1 MLAPSR
7 GRIGRAE
14 AGDGGERIRSGR
26 ATVSGDLLLVG
37 GGLANGLIAWRLAQA
52 RPEVRIRVVER
63 GATLGGNH
71 TWSFHEHDLDA
82 AQHAWLAPL
91 VAHAWPHYDVRFPDR
106 HRRLRS
112 GYFAV
117 TSARFD
123 ARLRERLGDAV
134 RTGVE
139 VTSVSR
145 DAVRLADGEVLRAG
159 ATIDGRGARG
169 DAHLVLGWQKFLG
182 LELRTAMPHGL
193 TGPVVMD
200 ATVPQLDGYRFVY
213 LLPLEEDVVLVEDT
227 YYADG
232 PALPPERARERV
244 LAYAASQ
251 GWTVSEVLR
260 EERGALPI
268 VLGGDPL
275 AFWDA
280 DGTGVA
286 RSGLGAALF
295 HPTTGY
301 SLPDAVRLADRIA
314 ALPEL
319 TADAVHAATRAW
331 SLAQWRRRGFF
342 RMLNRMLFRA
352 AAPAER
358 RRVFV
363 HFYGMPE
370 PLVRRFYAGAPTRAD
385 MLRLLAGRPPV
396 PIHRAI
402 RAIVGRG
409 HAAPPVAGRHA

>member
-1 MLAPSR
+1 MS
-7 GRIGRAE
+7 
-14 AGDGGERIRSGR
+14 GG
-26 ATVSGDLLLVG
+26 LLLAG
-37 GGLANGLIAWRLAQA
+37 GGLANGLIAWRLAHL
-52 RPEVRIRVVER
+52 RPGLRVRIVER
-63 GATLGGNH
+63 DVSLGGNH
-71 TWSFHEHDLDA
+71 TWSFHEHDLEP

-91 VAHAWPHYDVRFPDR
+91 VAHAWPHYDVRFPGR
-106 HRRLRS
+106 ERRLRS

-123 ARLRERLGDAV
+123 ARLRALLGDSV
-134 RTGVE
+134 RTGVD
-139 VTSVSR
+139 VASVDPR
-145 DAVRLADGEVLRAG
+145 GLRLACGERLDADAV
-159 ATIDGRGARG
+159 IDGRGARG
-169 DAHLVLGWQKFLG
+169 DAHLTLGWQKFVG
-182 LELRTAMPHGL
+182 LEIRTSTPHGL
-193 TGPVVMD
+193 VGPVVMD

-213 LLPLEEDVVLVEDT
+213 LLPLAPDVVLVEDT

-232 PALPPERARERV
+232 PALPIERARARV
-244 LAYAASQ
+244 LAYAEAQ
-251 GWTVSEVLR
+251 GWDVAEVLR
-260 EERGALPI
+260 EERGTLPI
-268 VLGGDPL
+268 VLGGDPV

-280 DGTGVA
+280 DAAGAGVA

-319 TADAVHAATRAW
+319 TAASVHAATRDW

-358 RRVFV
+358 RRVFM
-363 HFYGMPE
+363 HFYAMPE
-370 PLVRRFYAGAPTRAD
+370 PLVRRFYAAAPTRGD

-396 PIHRAI
+396 PVHRAI
-402 RAIVGRG
+402 RALVG
-409 HAAPPVAGRHA
+409 AA